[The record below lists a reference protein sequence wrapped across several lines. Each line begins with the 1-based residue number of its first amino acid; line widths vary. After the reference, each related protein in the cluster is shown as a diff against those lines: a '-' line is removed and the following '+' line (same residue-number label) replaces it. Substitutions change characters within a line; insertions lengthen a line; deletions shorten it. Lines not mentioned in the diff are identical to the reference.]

1 MRTQDAGSQKNQT
14 RLVGSMI
21 AMTKAAHVV
30 MKKYENDTE
39 LIALLTDTI
48 ALAIQ
53 CHHEASHTRRLAMRK
68 RVSQDYGSV
77 CSTVVSTSEFLL
89 RNLSKFKKDIT
100 DANKL
105 TKKMRSPSPPPLH
118 KSGRAFTFDMKMI
131 CICQIKPTLSWERFC
146 SWPHFKIEVF
156 ETWKRLCFTAIQAF

>member
-53 CHHEASHTRRLAMRK
+53 CHHEAISHTRRLAMRK
-68 RVSQDYGSV
+68 RGSQDYGSV

-89 RNLSKFKKDIT
+89 GNLSTFKKDIT

-105 TKKMRSPSPPPLH
+105 TKKMRYLWGPPPPP
-118 KSGRAFTFDMKMI
+118 S
-131 CICQIKPTLSWERFC
+131 
-146 SWPHFKIEVF
+146 
-156 ETWKRLCFTAIQAF
+156 